1 MSRRLVS
8 DTKTG
13 YGDKVLDGNGF
24 PCMVEQQVSCGLVC
38 IFEDGMHS
46 PCDTH
51 DNFLHLLFDFFFR
64 RLPRQY
70 LANQYLA
77 SIHHQYLTTSTS
89 PVPHEPVPHQYLT
102 AWCRV
107 VRYW

>member
-1 MSRRLVS
+1 
-8 DTKTG
+8 
-13 YGDKVLDGNGF
+13 
-24 PCMVEQQVSCGLVC
+24 MVEQQVSCGLVC